1 MVIFTRRASQAL
13 IIELPTGEI
22 IKVAVLSVS
31 PNEVRIATDAPD
43 DINIVKEEMLQGM
56 GNRVWMPGKELKES
70 DD

>member
-43 DINIVKEEMLQGM
+43 DINIVKEEMLQSM